1 MKKNTLNLFT
11 DIFDENFSLFQ
22 IKNDFQTL
30 KTNIKELE
38 KTYLFEINVAGI
50 KKENIEIN
58 VEDGYLIVNINHK
71 DEFDKKEYNYLRK
84 EMSYK
89 TCRRK
94 YYVGE
99 IKEDQIKASLNDGIL
114 FISIPKEEDTNDKK
128 TIIIN

>member
-1 MKKNTLNLFT
+1 MMGFYYYIRNYGLG
-11 DIFDENFSLFQ
+11 Q
-22 IKNDFQTL
+22 V
-30 KTNIKELE
+30 
-38 KTYLFEINVAGI
+38 FEINVAGI

-114 FISIPKEEDTNDKK
+114 FISIPKEEDKNDKK
-128 TIIIN
+128 TIIIYLFHFCVKLISL